1 MKDQSN
7 IKDSPYFIGENEES
21 YRLLVD
27 SVRDYAIF
35 MIDTEGYIVTWNK
48 GAERIKGYTSDEV
61 LGKHISIFYTKDEIE
76 KRAPENNL
84 KKTLKKGRFE
94 TEGWRVRKDGS
105 LFWADVVFTA
115 LFNQHGELRGFAKV
129 TRDITEQK
137 KIKNEISHLNETLE
151 KRVAERTEEL
161 QRSEKKFHDLFQN
174 NPMPMWVID
183 SASLKILD
191 VNEAA
196 IRHYGYS
203 CKEFLSMTS
212 LDIRPI
218 DEKER
223 YLQLSR
229 TSKPASYYTG
239 LWKHLKKDGT
249 IITVEV
255 SADDIS
261 FGEKPA
267 RIILSNDVT
276 EKINAEEK
284 LLLLNEELEDRVRQR
299 THQLEMANKELEAFS
314 YSVSHDLRAPLR
326 AVNGYAKI
334 LEEDYFKV
342 FDDEGKRLLKTV
354 QHNAKKMGVLIDDLL
369 AFSRLGRK
377 EVYKSLVKMT
387 DLVENVISEFK
398 KDLSTN
404 TKINLSELHPVLA
417 DYSLMTQVMTNLIS
431 NAIKYSSKKE
441 KPVIKISS
449 EKKGNEIVY
458 SVSDNGTGFDMQYAH
473 KLFGV
478 FQRLHGEDFEGTGVG
493 LAIVQRIIIRHGG
506 KIWVE
511 AEPEKGATF
520 YFSLPNIEL
529 K

>member
-7 IKDSPYFIGENEES
+7 IKDSPYFIGQNEES

-35 MIDTEGYIVTWNK
+35 MIDTEGCIVTWNK
-48 GAERIKGYTSDEV
+48 GAEKIKGYASDEV
-61 LGKHISIFYTKDEIE
+61 LGKHISIFYTKNEIE
-76 KRAPENNL
+76 KREPDNNL
-84 KKTLKKGRFE
+84 KKAIEEGRFE

-115 LFNQHGELRGFAKV
+115 LFNEHEELIGFAKV

-137 KIKNEISHLNETLE
+137 RIENEITHLNETLE

-161 QRSEKKFHDLFQN
+161 QKSEKKFHDLFQN

-203 CKEFLSMTS
+203 CEEFLSMTA

-218 DEKER
+218 EEKGR
-223 YLQLSR
+223 YLQFGR
-229 TSKPASYYTG
+229 TSKPANYYAG
-239 LWKHLKKDGT
+239 LWKHSKKDGT
-249 IITVEV
+249 VITVEI

-261 FGEKPA
+261 FEGKPA

-284 LLLLNEELEDRVRQR
+284 LLLLNEELEDRVKQR
-299 THQLEMANKELEAFS
+299 THQLEIANKELEAFS

-334 LEEDYFKV
+334 LEEDYSKV
-342 FDDEGKRLLKTV
+342 LDEEGRRLLKVV
-354 QHNAKKMGVLIDDLL
+354 QHNAKKMGALIDDLL

-377 EVYKSLVKMT
+377 EVYKFLIKMT
-387 DLVENVISEFK
+387 ELVENVIFELQR
-398 KDLSTN
+398 DLAHKPEIIVN
-404 TKINLSELHPVLA
+404 KLHPVFA
-417 DYSLMTQVMTNLIS
+417 DYSLMTQVMMNLIS

-449 EKKGNEIVY
+449 EKKGNDIVY

-478 FQRLHGEDFEGTGVG
+478 FQRLHGEEFEGTGVG
-493 LAIVQRIIIRHGG
+493 LAIVQRIITRHGG

-511 AEPEKGATF
+511 AELEKGATF
-520 YFSLPNIEL
+520 YFSLPNIE
-529 K
+529 